1 TALFEQYKKVLM
13 PNLRMGDQDTAA
25 IIDYLARVT
34 AARDKMMKEPGSTT
48 AEPAGSS
55 EKMSSQSGQAAQR
68 H

>member
-1 TALFEQYKKVLM
+1 LFEQYKKVLM

-34 AARDKMMKEPGSTT
+34 AARDKMMKEPAANDPAT
-48 AEPAGSS
+48 ANSVAKAPSPGN
-55 EKMSSQSGQAAQR
+55 QDLQR